1 LIANATGCSSIYGG
15 NLPSPPYT
23 TDANGRGPAWANS
36 LFEDNAEF
44 GLGFRLTVDQHRV
57 RVLRLLD
64 QFADKIPAELL
75 AALKSDATPEVRREQ
90 VAALRQQLKDIA
102 EAHELLRDADALVE

>member
-1 LIANATGCSSIYGG
+1 MPTVV
-15 NLPSPPYT
+15 
-23 TDANGRGPAWANS
+23 GRHGRTLYLKIMPG
-36 LFEDNAEF
+36 

-75 AALKSDATPEVRREQ
+75 TALKSDATPEVRREQ
-90 VAALRQQLKDIA
+90 VAALRQQLNDVA
-102 EAHELLRDADALVE
+102 EAHELLRDADALVENQSG